1 MSHGDGLHPFFE
13 GDEFPYW
20 KIRMETYLEALD
32 VRVLRAAAQ
41 GFPKPKDPTN
51 PIGDEIHYE
60 KWNAKARNILFRG
73 LCKDVFNHVQ
83 NHKDSRALWSDICV
97 LHEGTKSE
105 HEERY
110 HLVKRKLNSFEM
122 LPNESGNEMYSRLN
136 VIVEEVNG
144 LGLTQLQPSD
154 VMRKI
159 LCVLPIDKY
168 GHIVTVL
175 HQGDLSNA
183 TPTQI
188 LGKINAHE
196 MYMHIA
202 RQDGSPSS
210 NKKKDLA
217 FKASQE
223 RKGKAKF
230 EASFDSSS
238 EEVDDTNIAL
248 MVRRTTKMLKK
259 SNRKGVKF
267 DSKKKKFFTSSKRK
281 PISKLDCYNCGEL
294 GHLAHQCP
302 KPKKDKFKKKY
313 KDNKDDLSDDE
324 KKREKPYKKKDGKKK
339 QYHKKKNGKTYI
351 VGDWLMDIESSSGSS
366 GEDSDDE
373 KERVAALVIGSSLPP
388 PSPPSSSSTHLCLMA
403 KGDQK
408 VNYKTGGNH

>member
-1 MSHGDGLHPFFE
+1 
-13 GDEFPYW
+13 
-20 KIRMETYLEALD
+20 
-32 VRVLRAAAQ
+32 
-41 GFPKPKDPTN
+41 
-51 PIGDEIHYE
+51 
-60 KWNAKARNILFRG
+60 
-73 LCKDVFNHVQ
+73 
-83 NHKDSRALWSDICV
+83 
-97 LHEGTKSE
+97 
-105 HEERY
+105 
-110 HLVKRKLNSFEM
+110 M

-136 VIVEEVNG
+136 IIVEEVNG

-168 GHIVTVL
+168 GHIVTML
-175 HQGDLSNA
+175 HQGDLSKA

-196 MYMHIA
+196 IYMHITP
-202 RQDGSPSS
+202 QDGSPSS
-210 NKKKDLA
+210 NKKKDLT

-259 SNRKGVKF
+259 SNRNGVKF

-281 PISKLDCYNCGEL
+281 PISKMDCYNYGEH

-388 PSPPSSSSTHLCLMA
+388 PSPPPSSSTHLCLMA

-408 VNYKTGGNH
+408 VQSDDDSSDSDSDNEFVALSYDELVELLNSYTKIIRKTRAKNDKLELEKESLLAKYEMT